1 MKKCNKCGNEK
12 ELTEFFFRKDSQKY
26 RNECK
31 VCFTESNKINRNV
44 ESMKEYNKQYI
55 KINSE
60 KIKEYKKQYYDNN
73 KEKILENRK
82 QYYNDNIEKVKKYRK
97 ENKIILSEKQ
107 KIYYQNRLKN
117 DIIFK
122 TKENIRKLIQL
133 SFKRN
138 GFTKKTKTHQI
149 LGCTFEEFKQH
160 LESKFE
166 DWMTWDNYGLY
177 NGELNYG
184 WDIDHI
190 IPSSSATSEK
200 EIIKLNHFTNLQPLC
215 SKINRDIK
223 INKVG

>member
-31 VCFTESNKINRNV
+31 VCFTESNKINGNV

-107 KIYYQNRLKN
+107 KIYYQNRLKKITGKLCIN
-117 DIIFK
+117 SNK
-122 TKENIRKLIQL
+122 TSIMY
-133 SFKRN
+133 
-138 GFTKKTKTHQI
+138 T
-149 LGCTFEEFKQH
+149 
-160 LESKFE
+160 
-166 DWMTWDNYGLY
+166 
-177 NGELNYG
+177 
-184 WDIDHI
+184 
-190 IPSSSATSEK
+190 
-200 EIIKLNHFTNLQPLC
+200 
-215 SKINRDIK
+215 SKILPNISLYLPNILQFYK
-223 INKVG
+223 